1 MWILSRNS
9 QSWAGINQQDPN
21 GGLYITYPQGEDDW
35 GILGYKEESL
45 GTLGKSTKG
54 DKIPAITETRESV
67 LNYPNQLVIDFEEA
81 GNSYIN
87 WR

>member
-1 MWILSRNS
+1 MTEASSDTRK
-9 QSWAGINQQDPN
+9 GH
-21 GGLYITYPQGEDDW
+21 
-35 GILGYKEESL
+35 LG
-45 GTLGKSTKG
+45 LGKSTKG

-81 GNSYIN
+81 SSSYIN